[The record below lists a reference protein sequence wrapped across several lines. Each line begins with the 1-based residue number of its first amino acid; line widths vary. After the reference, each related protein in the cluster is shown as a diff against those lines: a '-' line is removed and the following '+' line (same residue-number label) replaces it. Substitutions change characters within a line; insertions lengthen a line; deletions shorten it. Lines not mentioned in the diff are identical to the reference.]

1 MDWRSAR
8 WIWLDGDDGIGVRHV
23 LFQRDFRLE
32 EPPEQAVLAVTASTS
47 FRLRING
54 QWSADGPGRS
64 WPEHY
69 SCEMMECSHLL
80 RRGLNRLE
88 AEVFYAGSGPR
99 GGFLASLQMTDPSGS
114 GDAVVTDET
123 WLAALVRRADA
134 PETAEFFDA
143 SSPAPVFA
151 AAAVICG
158 AEEGPWRDIGPRTT
172 PPLSR
177 REALIRRVTE
187 SYLVERQQGNTV
199 APIRRI
205 GPLPPG
211 TVSGVQSLI
220 YPDDRCAVIRPA
232 EGGDIELCC
241 DLGAPDAGYWNV
253 VLRAPGGTVVD
264 MTCDEEPAVRCVC
277 RGGWNRFTS
286 RIRRCGRVLRLVL
299 RRMTGEVRIQSV
311 RLVESTYPVVSCGEF
326 RCSDGVLTALYDDGL
341 RALKLGMA
349 DTFTDF
355 SFGGEHFRVAD
366 LRNKILAALSVCGA
380 PDLAEHSLRFAG
392 ECLTRPPEGTDTF
405 PPGPEGASFA
415 AAFLWVLTFRDLLR
429 ECGDSDF
436 LRAEYP
442 RILRVLEAAVRKID
456 GGSGLLREPSRPVL
470 LRDTLLFK
478 GALDAACELAEPA
491 GAPPETAGRLRAAA
505 EGLSAA
511 ANRLW
516 DERRLAYRDG
526 LDPEGRPL
534 EKYGVTTGMLALLFD
549 VVPEK
554 WRVSAGVNT
563 VSPREGIDGTIEPCL
578 CGAWFDT
585 LESLE
590 MFEPLMEKLRRGG
603 ASGCPP
609 ELPLFALPRTVLGL
623 RAREGGRKFDVSPF
637 VRSLDWASGVRWT
650 PCGPVRL
657 RWCREGARNIE
668 IAVSV
673 PPGVEASCVENA
685 SMRDF
690 DVRFRTIQSAEM

>member
-23 LFQRDFRLE
+23 LFQRDLRLE
-32 EPPEQAVLAVTASTS
+32 ELPERAELAVTASTS

-54 QWSADGPGRS
+54 QWCADGPGRS

-69 SCEMMECSHLL
+69 SCEVMDCSHLL

-99 GGFLASLQMTDPSGS
+99 GGFLACLLTADSSGNES
-114 GDAVVTDET
+114 AVVTDGT
-123 WLAALVRRADA
+123 WLAALIRRADA
-134 PETAEFFDA
+134 PEKTEFLDA
-143 SSPAPVFA
+143 SAPAPVFSA
-151 AAAVICG
+151 AADVCG
-158 AEEGPWRDIGPRTT
+158 AEEGPWRAIEPRTT

-187 SYLVERQQGNTV
+187 SHLVEEQEGDV
-199 APIRRI
+199 LLPIRRI
-205 GPLPPG
+205 GPLPAG
-211 TVSGVQSLI
+211 TVSCVQSLI

-232 EGGDIELCC
+232 AGGDVELVC
-241 DLGAPDAGYWNV
+241 DLGVPDAGSWNV
-253 VLRAPGGTVVD
+253 VLRAPAGTVVD
-264 MTCDEEPAVRCVC
+264 MICDEEPAVRCVC
-277 RGGWNRFTS
+277 RAGWNRFTG
-286 RIRRCGRVLRLVL
+286 RVRRCGRILHLVL
-299 RRMTGEVRIQSV
+299 RRMTGEVRIQSL

-326 RCSDGVLTALYDDGL
+326 SCSDGVLTALYDDGL

-355 SFGGEHFRVAD
+355 SSGGEHFRIAD
-366 LRNKILAALSVCGA
+366 LRNRILAALCVCGA

-392 ECLTRPPEGTDTF
+392 ECLTRPGGGADTF
-405 PPGPEGASFA
+405 PPGPGGASFA
-415 AAFLWVLTFRDLLR
+415 AAFLWVLSFRDLMR
-429 ECGDSDF
+429 ECGDADF

-442 RILRVLEAAVRKID
+442 RILRVLEEALGKID
-456 GGSGLLREPSRPVL
+456 AESGLLREPSRPVL

-478 GALDAACELAEPA
+478 GALDAACGLA
-491 GAPPETAGRLRAAA
+491 GAAGALPETVGRFRAAA
-505 EGLSAA
+505 ESLSAA
-511 ANRLW
+511 ANALW

-534 EKYGVTTGMLALLFD
+534 EKFGVTTGMLALLFG
-549 VVPEK
+549 VVPDK

-563 VSPREGIDGTIEPCL
+563 VSPREGIDGVVDPSL

-603 ASGCPP
+603 TSGVPP

-623 RAREGGRKFDVSPF
+623 RAGEGGRKFAVSPF
-637 VRSLDWASGVRWT
+637 VRSLDWASGARWT

-657 RWCREGARNIE
+657 RWWKEGARNIE

-673 PPGVEASCVENA
+673 PPGVEASFVENA
-685 SMRDF
+685 SLRDF
-690 DVRFRTIQSAEM
+690 DVRYRTIQSAEM